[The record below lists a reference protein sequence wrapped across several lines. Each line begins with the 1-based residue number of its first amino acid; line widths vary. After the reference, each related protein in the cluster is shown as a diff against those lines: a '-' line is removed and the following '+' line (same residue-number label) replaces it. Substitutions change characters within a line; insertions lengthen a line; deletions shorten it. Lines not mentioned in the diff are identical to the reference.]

1 MPIMACT
8 CGSRGIRLHEV
19 TREWG
24 QLHLCSVEDLENCP
38 RHASGSGSECDAN
51 GEGTDAL
58 VQ

>member
-1 MPIMACT
+1 MACT
-8 CGSRGIRLHEV
+8 CGSRTIRFHEV

-24 QLHLCSVEDLENCP
+24 QLHLYSVEELENEP

-51 GEGTDAL
+51 GEGTDAF